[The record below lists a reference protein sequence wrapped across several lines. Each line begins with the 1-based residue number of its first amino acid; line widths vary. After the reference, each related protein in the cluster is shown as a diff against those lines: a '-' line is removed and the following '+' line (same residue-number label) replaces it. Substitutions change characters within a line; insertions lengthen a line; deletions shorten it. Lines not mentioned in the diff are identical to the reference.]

1 MAKKKNKDSILND
14 RYKGAL
20 ERYKRIS
27 QRLDKQMYRLEQAAK
42 KDEYKGILNYAYRK
56 MVQEIQ
62 NWSPGNTR
70 WGKTVPGGKDVRQK
84 LKNLEKKI
92 SVMEHFANLPSFSL
106 KGIKS
111 GYVKAAKTTN
121 EKYGVNLK
129 WQDYANYY
137 TSATA
142 EYMDTLYGSDTV
154 VKALGKFKKMSSKK
168 KQKLVEEIKNNPNK
182 QLDSDKAVSEAI
194 KELLKQDYKF

>member
-1 MAKKKNKDSILND
+1 MAKKKSKDSILND

-20 ERYKRIS
+20 ERYKRLS
-27 QRLDKQMYRLEQAAK
+27 QRFDKQLWRLEQAAQ

-92 SVMEHFANLPSFSL
+92 TVMEHFAGLPSFTLS
-106 KGIKS
+106 GIKKI
-111 GYVKAAKTTN
+111 YIKAAKTTN
-121 EKYGVNLK
+121 DKYGVDLK
-129 WQDYANYY
+129 WQDYANFY

-142 EYMDTLYGSDTV
+142 EYMDTLYGSSTV
-154 VKALGKFKKMSSKK
+154 VMALGKFKKMSSKK
-168 KQKLVEEIKNNPNK
+168 KQELLEAIKNNPNK
-182 QLDSDKAVSEAI
+182 QLDSDKAVSDAI
-194 KELLKQDYKF
+194 KDLLKQDYKF